1 MRRADCHPD
10 LPHYAKGMC
19 RNCHRTKARRNETPE
34 QKAKKKVYM
43 KAYHANRVAGL
54 TADERRDLSLQARYG
69 MTLEDFNRM
78 VSDQGGVCLLCPREA
93 RVVDHCHETSRT
105 RGILCYGCNTAL
117 NRVEVPGWT
126 EAAHKHIK
134 G

>member
-1 MRRADCHPD
+1 MRHADCHPE
-10 LPHYAKGMC
+10 LRHYGNGLC
-19 RNCHRTKARRNETPE
+19 RNCWRRMDNARQPTE
-34 QKAKKKVYM
+34 QKAKKKAYM
-43 KAYHANRVAGL
+43 KAYHERNRPTRAEL
-54 TADERRDLSLQARYG
+54 RDRTLQSRYG
-69 MTLEDFNRM
+69 ITSEDFDRM
-78 VSDQGGVCLLCPREA
+78 VKDQGGVCLLCPREA
-93 RVVDHCHETSRT
+93 RVVDHCHETKRT